1 MNGMKTILLAVLV
14 AAGGVALPPAAARAA
29 PGPATI
35 GFEAG
40 LPLVAGFEASYRVRP
55 AWRLGLQF
63 GRVSGL
69 TALGAE
75 ARWLMGGESHGFA
88 PSLVAGA
95 EQYFLEDGGQNA
107 TPVGVHLALGIDYFL
122 YRAPVSLGAE
132 LGVMSTFGSTGDE
145 HVKVFSIRN
154 NVTKPMFNVAAR
166 YHF

>member
-1 MNGMKTILLAVLV
+1 MNGLKTILLAALI
-14 AAGGVALPPAAARAA
+14 AAGGAVFAPARALAA
-29 PGPATI
+29 PGAATI

-75 ARWLMGGESHGFA
+75 ARWLIRGESRGFV

-95 EQYFLEDGGQNA
+95 EQYFLEDGGNDA

-132 LGVMSTFGSTGDE
+132 RIGHEICFSPEVSKESPSRKERPWIARWHGATF
-145 HVKVFSIRN
+145 
-154 NVTKPMFNVAAR
+154 
-166 YHF
+166 